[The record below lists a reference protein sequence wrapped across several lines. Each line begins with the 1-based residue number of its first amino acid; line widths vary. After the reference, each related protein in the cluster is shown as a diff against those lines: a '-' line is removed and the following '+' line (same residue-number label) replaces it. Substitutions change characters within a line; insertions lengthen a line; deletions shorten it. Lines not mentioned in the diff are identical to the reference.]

1 MKKIFFFGLLAF
13 IGFAPHVFA
22 QGFTALAPIPGL
34 TDAQSTTA
42 VVNSG
47 DLASFFNNL
56 YKYLIGLAAT
66 LAVIEIIWAGL
77 DIAYFHKD
85 AVSAITNDKGRI
97 YNAIFGLILVLSP
110 VLVFSIINPS
120 ILNLSLNLP
129 KLDTASAPNQ
139 SPSAGTGTQTSS
151 VDTTTGCTVTG
162 TMFQRASCPSQ
173 QAATDWA
180 AKCTGFLGGKVSGCK
195 LENASGCADT
205 SYNAVC
211 ETSAALAT
219 YMFLDISSPYIPY
232 DSFSDFQPLVSSP
245 SNPNNGADVVKFAAV
260 CSQDGGLTCLSSLT
274 TYISSSCKGS
284 YTTPQPTS
292 QSNKCYNIQV
302 SCEDASFLNTK
313 INLCKSNPAWN
324 PIK

>member
-129 KLDTASAPNQ
+129 KLDTKFTPATPAQKPQSGCNDPSLTSA
-139 SPSAGTGTQTSS
+139 
-151 VDTTTGCTVTG
+151 
-162 TMFQRASCPSQ
+162 Q
-173 QAATDWA
+173 QAACTSAQKVIGTNPSAPAGSGDLKYYFGGGSEVYKQTLA
-180 AKCTGFLGGKVSGCK
+180 DQVKACNDAGGIVSGDALYRDKTNNRCSTAGEKYAKSHSYTGCK
-195 LENASGCADT
+195 LLVNNT
-205 SYNAVC
+205 SVC
-211 ETSAALAT
+211 
-219 YMFLDISSPYIPY
+219 
-232 DSFSDFQPLVSSP
+232 FS
-245 SNPNNGADVVKFAAV
+245 K
-260 CSQDGGLTCLSSLT
+260 
-274 TYISSSCKGS
+274 
-284 YTTPQPTS
+284 
-292 QSNKCYNIQV
+292 
-302 SCEDASFLNTK
+302 
-313 INLCKSNPAWN
+313 
-324 PIK
+324 